1 MGGVVAFEM
10 ATQLQRQGYKVA
22 MLAML
27 DCPAPTP
34 TDKITNNDDY
44 DDVKILVHFATDM
57 ARSVG
62 KNLSGSVDQLQGLE
76 RDEQLNYF
84 LEQASIANLVPSD
97 FELQQLL
104 SLFKVFKSNLKALH
118 SYVPQVYPHR
128 IIYFQASDNTSHNFH
143 HPTLSW
149 EKLSCE
155 SIEIITVPGNHYTIL
170 TKPLVQILAE
180 KLHICL
186 SQ

>member
-10 ATQLQRQGYKVA
+10 ATQLQRQGHKVA

-27 DCPAPTP
+27 DSPAPTP
-34 TDKITNNDDY
+34 TDKITDNDY
-44 DDVKILVHFATDM
+44 DDIKILVHFAIDM

-62 KNLSGSVDQLQGLE
+62 KNLSGSVDQLQRLE

-84 LEQASIANLVPSD
+84 LEQARITNLVPSD

-104 SLFKVFKSNLKALH
+104 SLFKVFKSNLQALH
-118 SYVPQVYPHR
+118 SYIPQVYPHQ
-128 IIYFQASDNTSHNFH
+128 IIYFQATDNTSGNLH
-143 HPTLSW
+143 HSTLGW
-149 EKLSCE
+149 EKVSSE
-155 SIEIITVPGNHYTIL
+155 PIEIITVPGDHYTIL
-170 TKPLVQILAE
+170 TKPLVQIVAD